1 MKNPIEWHE
10 KYLRNMCDHAERL
23 SAEADR
29 AGAKA
34 TNVLS
39 DCDFLRQQ
47 INEAKRK
54 GKDGFDP
61 DRFMRKVG
69 LKSW

>member
-1 MKNPIEWHE
+1 
-10 KYLRNMCDHAERL
+10 MCDHAERL

-61 DRFMRKVG
+61 DRFMRKIG
-69 LKSW
+69 LK